1 MTGILNALIAG
12 VSGAVKDTYFNLVSL
27 LLPGNGTNGA
37 QNNTFF
43 DSSGQN
49 GGAGWTITRNPT
61 SGPNAPTQGTFSP
74 FSQTGWGNYF
84 DGASDYLSATA
95 NAAFDFG
102 TGDFTIE
109 VWVYTDGTTET
120 FGKRVVNK
128 FVSNGW
134 LLEVLRTSG
143 NTVRFL
149 WVNSSNTT
157 VADIGT
163 NDALT
168 AFTWHHIAVSRSGAN
183 ISLYVDGSRKA
194 TSSSVSGGT
203 DNVSN
208 NLLIGSA
215 NLSDTHFDG
224 YISNA
229 RLVKGTAVYD
239 PTLTTITVPT
249 TPLTAITNTS
259 LLTCQS
265 NRFIDNSSSP
275 KTITANG
282 NVAVTPFSPFAP
294 TQSYSAS
301 AVGGSGYFDGTGDY
315 LSIASNAAFQFG
327 AGNFTLE
334 AWVYLASYNGSLS
347 NMIVKKYTAAFP
359 TCEFLFQIGSTGQL
373 SLAVDDASNET
384 FITTATSVVPVGAW
398 AHCVATRSGSALR
411 LFVNGKLVKYG
422 TTALTIVSTSTP
434 VEIGNNIIGN
444 IGGLRIFKGSIPTD
458 YQTSSTTEGTQIF
471 TPPTAPLTTTS
482 QGGSSPSLL
491 LNFTNAGITDATAK
505 NVLETV
511 GNAQISTTQ
520 SKWGGGSISFD
531 GTSNTGLKAPA
542 GNLFTF
548 GSGAFT
554 VEFWVRFNSVAADQ
568 AVLNVTGT
576 TNVLTFYVLSTGSL
590 NYYLSSNGS
599 SYDIASGVSVGSIS
613 TGQWYRVALVRSG
626 NTFTPYLNTTAGTT
640 STSSSAL
647 ATPSSGTFLH
657 LGMSTAGTSNFNGY
671 IDDVRVTRG
680 VARDMTVLPTAPFPV
695 Q

>member
-1 MTGILNALIAG
+1 MPILTTLGAACARAWG
-12 VSGAVKDTYFNLVSL
+12 FTSGLLKDPYFNLTTL

-37 QNNTFF
+37 QNNTFL
-43 DSSGQN
+43 DSGTANSGS
-49 GGAGWTITRNPT
+49 GFTITRNGNT
-61 SGPNAPTQGTFSP
+61 TQGTFSP

-84 DGASDYLSATA
+84 NGSSYLTSSHPALNAT
-95 NAAFDFG
+95 
-102 TGDFTIE
+102 FTIE
-109 VWVYTDGTTET
+109 AWIYRTSGSALQSIIFLNAGGNSGVIVYIDASNYLTVTDGSTGQSAFSNLTVPINSWTHIAVVRSGGTTTGYVNGTVAGSHT
-120 FGKRVVNK
+120 FTPSTVNAATIARYSAASPLYFPGYVSNVRVVN
-128 FVSNGW
+128 
-134 LLEVLRTSG
+134 
-143 NTVRFL
+143 
-149 WVNSSNTT
+149 
-157 VADIGT
+157 
-163 NDALT
+163 
-168 AFTWHHIAVSRSGAN
+168 
-183 ISLYVDGSRKA
+183 
-194 TSSSVSGGT
+194 
-203 DNVSN
+203 
-208 NLLIGSA
+208 
-215 NLSDTHFDG
+215 
-224 YISNA
+224 
-229 RLVKGTAVYD
+229 GTAVYTGAFT
-239 PTLTTITVPT
+239 PSTV
-249 TPLTAITNTS
+249 PLTAITNTS

-275 KTITANG
+275 LTITANG
-282 NVAVTPFSPFAP
+282 SPSVTPFSPFAP

-491 LNFTNAGITDATAK
+491 LNFTNAGVIDATAK

-511 GNAQISTTQ
+511 GTAQISNTTSKFPPTSIYLSGDGNYLTSRSSPVFSLNGDFTMEAWVYPINAGRSADAEKYGTIVSCAAVGVANPEFSWFIRIVGGVVTEYFLNLNFTTVLQVTGLSVSLNAWHYFAVTRSGTGTGNLKLYIDGTLVGTSSGAVTQ
-520 SKWGGGSISFD
+520 S
-531 GTSNTGLKAPA
+531 A
-542 GNLFTF
+542 
-548 GSGAFT
+548 
-554 VEFWVRFNSVAADQ
+554 
-568 AVLNVTGT
+568 
-576 TNVLTFYVLSTGSL
+576 
-590 NYYLSSNGS
+590 
-599 SYDIASGVSVGSIS
+599 
-613 TGQWYRVALVRSG
+613 
-626 NTFTPYLNTTAGTT
+626 TFTSAQTLMVGRNAG
-640 STSSSAL
+640 
-647 ATPSSGTFLH
+647 
-657 LGMSTAGTSNFNGY
+657 STAYQNWLSGY
-671 IDDVRVTRG
+671 FQDVRITPGYVRTVT
-680 VARDMTVLPTAPFPV
+680 TIPTAPFPV

>member
-1 MTGILNALIAG
+1 
-12 VSGAVKDTYFNLVSL
+12 
-27 LLPGNGTNGA
+27 
-37 QNNTFF
+37 
-43 DSSGQN
+43 
-49 GGAGWTITRNPT
+49 
-61 SGPNAPTQGTFSP
+61 
-74 FSQTGWGNYF
+74 
-84 DGASDYLSATA
+84 
-95 NAAFDFG
+95 
-102 TGDFTIE
+102 
-109 VWVYTDGTTET
+109 
-120 FGKRVVNK
+120 
-128 FVSNGW
+128 
-134 LLEVLRTSG
+134 
-143 NTVRFL
+143 
-149 WVNSSNTT
+149 
-157 VADIGT
+157 
-163 NDALT
+163 
-168 AFTWHHIAVSRSGAN
+168 
-183 ISLYVDGSRKA
+183 
-194 TSSSVSGGT
+194 
-203 DNVSN
+203 
-208 NLLIGSA
+208 
-215 NLSDTHFDG
+215 
-224 YISNA
+224 
-229 RLVKGTAVYD
+229 
-239 PTLTTITVPT
+239 
-249 TPLTAITNTS
+249 
-259 LLTCQS
+259 
-265 NRFIDNSSSP
+265 
-275 KTITANG
+275 
-282 NVAVTPFSPFAP
+282 
-294 TQSYSAS
+294 
-301 AVGGSGYFDGTGDY
+301 VGGSGYFDGTGDY

-531 GTSNTGLKAPA
+531 GTSNTGLKAPT

-554 VEFWVRFNSVAADQ
+554 IEFWVRFNSVAADQ
-568 AVLNVTGT
+568 MVLNLTGT
-576 TNVLTFYVLSTGSL
+576 TIVLAFYVSATGTLS
-590 NYYLSSNGS
+590 YYLSSDGS
-599 SYDIASGVSVGSIS
+599 TWNIVSGALVGSIS

-626 NTFTPYLNTTAGTT
+626 NTFTPYLNTTAGTPT
-640 STSSSAL
+640 TSSAAL
-647 ATPSSGTFLH
+647 ATPGSGTFLH
-657 LGMSTAGTSNFNGY
+657 LGMSNVSASNLSGY
-671 IDDVRVTRG
+671 LDDVRVTRG

>member
-1 MTGILNALIAG
+1 MPVLSTLGAAIANVYGFTSGLI
-12 VSGAVKDTYFNLVSL
+12 KDQYFNLVSL
-27 LLPGNGTNGA
+27 LLPGNGTDGK
-37 QNNTFF
+37 QNRTFK
-43 DSSGQN
+43 DSSVNDFLITPN
-49 GGAGWTITRNPT
+49 G
-61 SGPNAPTQGTFSP
+61 NATQGTFSP

-84 DGASDYLSATA
+84 NGSSYLTSSHPALNAT
-95 NAAFDFG
+95 
-102 TGDFTIE
+102 FTIE
-109 VWVYTDGTTET
+109 AWIYRTSGSALQSIIFLNAGGNSGVIVYIDASNYLTVTDGSTGQSAFSNLTVPINSWTHIAVVRSGGTTTGYVNGTVAGSHT
-120 FGKRVVNK
+120 FTPSTVNAATIARYSAASPLYFPGYVSNVRVVN
-128 FVSNGW
+128 
-134 LLEVLRTSG
+134 
-143 NTVRFL
+143 
-149 WVNSSNTT
+149 
-157 VADIGT
+157 
-163 NDALT
+163 
-168 AFTWHHIAVSRSGAN
+168 
-183 ISLYVDGSRKA
+183 
-194 TSSSVSGGT
+194 
-203 DNVSN
+203 
-208 NLLIGSA
+208 
-215 NLSDTHFDG
+215 
-224 YISNA
+224 
-229 RLVKGTAVYD
+229 GTAVYTGAFT
-239 PTLTTITVPT
+239 PSTV
-249 TPLTAITNTS
+249 PLTAITNTS

-275 KTITANG
+275 LTITASG
-282 NVAVTPFSPFAP
+282 SPQVTPFSPFAP

-491 LNFTNAGITDATAK
+491 LNFTNAGVIDATAK

-511 GNAQISTTQ
+511 GTAQISSTTSKFPPTSIYLSGDGNYLTSRSSPVFSLNGDFTMEAWVYPINAGRSADAEKYGTIVSCAAVGVANPEFSWFIRIVGGVVTEYFLNLNFTTVLQVTGLSVSLNAWHYFAVTRSGTGTGNLKLYIDGTLVGTSSGAVTQ
-520 SKWGGGSISFD
+520 S
-531 GTSNTGLKAPA
+531 A
-542 GNLFTF
+542 
-548 GSGAFT
+548 
-554 VEFWVRFNSVAADQ
+554 
-568 AVLNVTGT
+568 
-576 TNVLTFYVLSTGSL
+576 
-590 NYYLSSNGS
+590 
-599 SYDIASGVSVGSIS
+599 
-613 TGQWYRVALVRSG
+613 
-626 NTFTPYLNTTAGTT
+626 TFTSAQTLMVGRNAG
-640 STSSSAL
+640 
-647 ATPSSGTFLH
+647 
-657 LGMSTAGTSNFNGY
+657 STAYQNWLSGY
-671 IDDVRVTRG
+671 FQDVRITPGYVRTVT
-680 VARDMTVLPTAPFPV
+680 TIPTAPFPV

>member
-1 MTGILNALIAG
+1 MPVLSTLGAAIANVYGFTSGLI
-12 VSGAVKDTYFNLVSL
+12 KDTYFNLVSL
-27 LLPGNGTNGA
+27 LLPGNGTDGK
-37 QNNTFF
+37 QNRTFK
-43 DSSGQN
+43 DSSVNDFLITPN
-49 GGAGWTITRNPT
+49 G
-61 SGPNAPTQGTFSP
+61 NATQGTFSP

-84 DGASDYLSATA
+84 NGSSYLTSSHPALNAT
-95 NAAFDFG
+95 
-102 TGDFTIE
+102 FTIE
-109 VWVYTDGTTET
+109 AWIYRTSGSALQSIIFLNAGGNSGVIVYIDASNYLTVTDGSTGQSAFSNLTVPINSWTHIAVVRSGGTTTGYVNGTVAGSHT
-120 FGKRVVNK
+120 FTPSTVNAATIARYSAASPLYFPGYVSNVRVVN
-128 FVSNGW
+128 
-134 LLEVLRTSG
+134 
-143 NTVRFL
+143 
-149 WVNSSNTT
+149 
-157 VADIGT
+157 
-163 NDALT
+163 
-168 AFTWHHIAVSRSGAN
+168 
-183 ISLYVDGSRKA
+183 
-194 TSSSVSGGT
+194 
-203 DNVSN
+203 
-208 NLLIGSA
+208 
-215 NLSDTHFDG
+215 
-224 YISNA
+224 
-229 RLVKGTAVYD
+229 GTAVYTGAFT
-239 PTLTTITVPT
+239 PSTV
-249 TPLTAITNTS
+249 PLTAITNTS

-275 KTITANG
+275 LTITASG
-282 NVAVTPFSPFAP
+282 SPQVTPFSPFAP

-491 LNFTNAGITDATAK
+491 LNFTNAGVIDATAK

-531 GTSNTGLKAPA
+531 GTGDYLKAPDDVNWDL
-542 GNLFTF
+542 GSSNFTIEAWVYPTASPLQPILIGQWTSSYAWLLTLSNDSNRYLRGILYN
-548 GSGAFT
+548 GSFNDYVSTSPLQLNNWNHCAMVRESNT
-554 VEFWVRFNSVAADQ
+554 VSLY
-568 AVLNVTGT
+568 LNGSRVYT
-576 TNVLTFYVLSTGSL
+576 TTFTGS
-590 NYYLSSNGS
+590 
-599 SYDIASGVSVGSIS
+599 VS
-613 TGQWYRVALVRSG
+613 
-626 NTFTPYLNTTAGTT
+626 T
-640 STSSSAL
+640 STSAVTVG
-647 ATPSSGTFLH
+647 ANASGADPFT
-657 LGMSTAGTSNFNGY
+657 GY
-671 IDDVRVTRG
+671 MDDVRITKG
-680 VARDMTVLPTAPFPV
+680 LARYTGSTYTTPTAPFPV